1 MKSFITPTYT
11 FTPGAAGI
19 GTLNLSGISNF
30 DIKRLLAV
38 INARTNTLIYNV
50 LDSTLGYTSVLTTI
64 ITLDADTSAMLSTD
78 PLQIVYDTDD
88 AITNGELIT
97 FVKRT
102 DALLEMLQ
110 RLIKVNESLQVVDS
124 AQRQRIA
131 IDTIAAGVTLPTVT
145 TVTGVTTV
153 STVNTVSAVTAVSS
167 ITNVAANAGMD
178 REQYINIAKQ
188 TYASSIRPNL
198 KFQ

>member
-11 FTPGAAGI
+11 FTPGAAGV
-19 GTLNLSGISNF
+19 GTLNLSGITSF

-50 LDSTLGYTSVLTTI
+50 LDPTLGYASISGTT
-64 ITLDADTSAMLSTD
+64 ITLDADTSAMMSSD

-110 RLIKVNESLQVVDS
+110 RLIKVSEALQVVDS

-131 IDTIAAGVTLPTVT
+131 LDTIAGGLTLGTVT
-145 TVTGVTTV
+145 TV
-153 STVNTVSAVTAVSS
+153 SS
-167 ITNVAANAGMD
+167 VTNVASNAGMD

-188 TYASSIRPNL
+188 TYALSIRPNL
-198 KFQ
+198 KFE

>member
-145 TVTGVTTV
+145 GVTTV
-153 STVNTVSAVTAVSS
+153 STVNTVSAVTTVSS

>member
-153 STVNTVSAVTAVSS
+153 STVSTVTTVSS